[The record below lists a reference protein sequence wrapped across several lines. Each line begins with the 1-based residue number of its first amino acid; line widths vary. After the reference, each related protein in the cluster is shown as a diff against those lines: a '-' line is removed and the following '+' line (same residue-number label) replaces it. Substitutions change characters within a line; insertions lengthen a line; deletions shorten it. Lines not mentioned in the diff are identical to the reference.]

1 MLNLCDWI
9 IFLLTLVQ
17 TRDWQIFSVKGQ
29 IINILVF
36 ADHMWPAMYFFLFLD
51 FLQLLFQPFW
61 VPRPWETGLGPRL
74 SPWAIAD
81 RPVGSVSY
89 RSSLF
94 LLFFHKALVSSIS
107 FALCV
112 CCAEP
117 PQWCPILCNPVD
129 CNPPSSSVHW
139 ILQARV
145 LEWVAMP
152 LPGDVPGPGN
162 EPRSLMSPALA
173 GRFFNIS
180 TIWEAHFLCSTWN

>member
-117 PQWCPILCNPVD
+117 P
-129 CNPPSSSVHW
+129 
-139 ILQARV
+139 LQARV